1 MFLQER
7 KKIMKKH
14 DIKIILTTQNGGVKD
29 YSENLNALFKKKGHN
44 SKLIFLN
51 KENRINLLK
60 KISNDDV
67 IIFQMEAYGFQKKG
81 VPLWLLKDLKNLK
94 KKTKNLIIFFHE
106 LYAHYNFWHPYFIV
120 MKIQK
125 YICVELTKICSS
137 WITNN
142 KIYSDWLVNN
152 GIKKKNFIF
161 NKESSIL
168 IKKENVKKDKKLVI
182 IFGTEASRY
191 NVYKENLDKLENWI
205 KNYNLNVID
214 IGPRLKN
221 KDLEKQLK
229 KINLQIKGKMN
240 FKDIAKI
247 FSKAN
252 FGLFSTTNK
261 VAIKGGI
268 FSAYCKFGIIPINTH
283 NFDKNF
289 KKKYDKYWIN
299 FLPNLNIPSN
309 KFKVLRTN
317 ISHHAKKSSIN
328 HHINIYLNNI
338 NL

>member
-1 MFLQER
+1 
-7 KKIMKKH
+7 MKKH

-29 YSENLNALFKKKGHN
+29 YSENLNTLFKKKGHN

-67 IIFQMEAYGFQKKG
+67 IIFQYEAYGFQKKG

-137 WITNN
+137 WITSN

-152 GIKKKNFIF
+152 GIKKKNFICHTA
-161 NKESSIL
+161 SSIL